1 MSRQPETPFDSI
13 ENARDYLRLLR
24 DTVAEVKRDVEADIV
39 VAEANSERRLEALRL
54 VRFKLERLE
63 HYLRSSSRSL
73 NDLRILRRLLLEERS
88 TAAGAGERQK
98 AS

>member
-24 DTVAEVKRDVEADIV
+24 DTVAEVKRDVEADIA

-54 VRFKLERLE
+54 VRFKLERL
-63 HYLRSSSRSL
+63 
-73 NDLRILRRLLLEERS
+73 
-88 TAAGAGERQK
+88 
-98 AS
+98 

>member
-24 DTVAEVKRDVEADIV
+24 DTVAEVKRDVEADIA

-88 TAAGAGERQK
+88 TAASAGERQK

>member
-1 MSRQPETPFDSI
+1 LSRQPETPFDSI

-24 DTVAEVKRDVEADIV
+24 DTVAEVKRDVEADIA

-88 TAAGAGERQK
+88 TAASARERQK